1 MNIRT
6 TQVTLTSLRTT
17 MHVREDEDDETLI
30 ILVIED
36 CCFKLPKREA
46 DELIDAINAIAGN

>member
-36 CCFKLPKREA
+36 CC
-46 DELIDAINAIAGN
+46 